1 LENLE
6 ILFLVDLPCI
16 VKRFQG
22 AKPARFFGLQLFT
35 TWPAKGILLPAP
47 CARQQSDK
55 LLEEQ
60 VFYTIIKA
68 AMEVLIIEDE
78 TKVVD
83 FIRKG
88 LEEEGYSVTA
98 ALDGRQGL
106 ELLQAHKYDILLLD
120 LMIPEIDG
128 LKVLRN
134 IRAWGINTP
143 VLIITA
149 KNTKEDVVR
158 GLDTGS
164 DDYLTKPFSFEELL
178 ARIRAL
184 LRRSAAKDGHV
195 MKYEDLVLNPYS
207 RVLSVGIKE
216 IELTEKEFLIM
227 ELLIKNSERAV
238 TRREMAECA
247 WQNATDSTNIV
258 DVYINFLRKKIES
271 VTARKYI
278 QTVRGIGYILKE
290 EDEKTL

>member
-1 LENLE
+1 MN
-6 ILFLVDLPCI
+6 V
-16 VKRFQG
+16 
-22 AKPARFFGLQLFT
+22 
-35 TWPAKGILLPAP
+35 LL
-47 CARQQSDK
+47 
-55 LLEEQ
+55 
-60 VFYTIIKA
+60 
-68 AMEVLIIEDE
+68 IEDE

-83 FIRKG
+83 FISKG

-98 ALDGRQGL
+98 AYNGRQGL
-106 ELLQAHKYDILLLD
+106 ELLKVHKYDLVLLD
-120 LMIPEIDG
+120 LMLPEIDG

-134 IRAWGINTP
+134 MRARGIDTP

-178 ARIRAL
+178 ARMRAL
-184 LRRSAAKDGHV
+184 LRRSAARDGHTLR
-195 MKYEDLVLNPYS
+195 YSELTLDPYS
-207 RVLSVGIKE
+207 RMLSKGTKE
-216 IELTEKEFLIM
+216 VELTEKEFLIM
-227 ELLIKNSERAV
+227 EHLVKNSERAL
-238 TRREMAECA
+238 TRREIAECV

-271 VTARKYI
+271 VTPKKYI
-278 QTVRGIGYILKE
+278 QTVRGTGYILKE